1 MYWHERPDPYNW
13 IEQIRY
19 FSNDDNELYE
29 DELRDAF
36 IHLALL
42 YVIEFSNQKVLEDAI
57 FQALGHEKAERLLES
72 IERWSPEG
80 MDLTEIVSNEGDME
94 NALKITLNMCD
105 YIEDHW
111 FPNS

>member
-1 MYWHERPDPYNW
+1 MYWNKRPDPYNW

-42 YVIEFSNQKVLEDAI
+42 YVIEFSNAKVMEETI
-57 FQALGHEKAERLLES
+57 IKELGPEKGDRLIES
-72 IERWSPEG
+72 IQRWSPEG
-80 MDLTEIVSNEGDME
+80 IKLNRVILDEGDPGDTLDLT
-94 NALKITLNMCD
+94 LRMCD
-105 YIEDHW
+105 YIEEHW
-111 FPNS
+111 FHNS